1 MGQFGNQKAECM
13 KYDPYVKRYI
23 SLEDYIKECYGGL
36 PSESMLEEQWNAL
49 PDHPED
55 SIYAQIINRFGRE
68 VQINKIQ
75 EEALELAL
83 VLNQMNCPTDLTEE
97 LYGELADM
105 KIMMAQAEILFD
117 KQKIDRMVEFKLNQ
131 FKEKYL

>member
-1 MGQFGNQKAECM
+1 MV

-23 SLEDYIKECYGGL
+23 SKEDYIKECYGGL
-36 PSESMLEEQWNAL
+36 PNEFMLEEQWNAL
-49 PDHPED
+49 PDHPGD
-55 SIYAQIINRFGRE
+55 SIYVQIINRFGRE

-83 VLNQMNCPTDLTEE
+83 VLNQMKCPTKCDLTEE

-117 KQKIDRMVEFKLNQ
+117 KQKIDEIVEFKLNR

>member
-1 MGQFGNQKAECM
+1 MV
-13 KYDPYVKRYI
+13 KYDPYVNRYI
-23 SLEDYIKECYGGL
+23 SKEDYIKECYGGL

-49 PDHPED
+49 PDHHGD
-55 SIYAQIINRFGRE
+55 SIYVQIINRFGRE

-83 VLNQMNCPTDLTEE
+83 VLNQMKCPTKGDLTEE

-117 KQKIDRMVEFKLNQ
+117 KQRIDQMVGFKLNR